1 MKKIILVLITIMGLT
16 SNSLVFAAAPTR
28 LNNFLSDTTIRAS
41 EVNEDFNNLYGYL
54 NAGVS
59 ALAEGAID
67 NINEILTAIKSG
79 VDSQLITG
87 TEGASGTIPMFNSDG
102 DLVDSGAAIATGAN
116 LTIISE
122 IIVGDPLTGSSAG
135 TTLCISATN
144 KICRCNSC
152 D

>member
-1 MKKIILVLITIMGLT
+1 MKKIILALLVLTFPT
-16 SNSLVFAAAPTR
+16 LVFATPPTR
-28 LNNFLSDTTIRAS
+28 LNNFISDTTIRADQ
-41 EVNEDFNNLYGYL
+41 VNEDLNNLYGYVQT
-54 NAGVS
+54 GVS
-59 ALAEGAID
+59 AIAEGGLD

-116 LTIISE
+116 LTIIYE
-122 IIVGDPLTGSSAG
+122 LKVGDPLTGSSAG